1 MAGGWGKQGS
11 GVPLSERVRASGH
24 SPAPGHTSGPAPGGG
39 RRELHATGDECPARH
54 CWVSDADPLG
64 VKRPGLLVEW
74 RAAASGW
81 EGRVVYAASLRAGR
95 WSLVEEWVP
104 ASRLTPL

>member
-1 MAGGWGKQGS
+1 M
-11 GVPLSERVRASGH
+11 GVDALADLADDDDVIEVP
-24 SPAPGHTSGPAPGGG
+24 
-39 RRELHATGDECPARH
+39 ATGTCEGSPELDEHSAPIVLRRH
-54 CWVSDADPLG
+54 DEHG